1 MISDHASN
9 GQVVGFMGS
18 VMRVPLSNWIEYGS
32 GKTIISLFRQGTAQ
46 KSLICVEKD
55 FSDSHTV
62 GIIVQNVRLDTHRW
76 VPIWKL

>member
-32 GKTIISLFRQGTAQ
+32 GKPIISLFRPGTAQ
-46 KSLICVEKD
+46 KSLICVEKVFFR
-55 FSDSHTV
+55 FSY
-62 GIIVQNVRLDTHRW
+62 VRNYSTKRAA
-76 VPIWKL
+76 